1 MEEEHHN
8 RPVVELVHIRTEPRL
23 EDATG
28 IPATDHKEVVDTAVV
43 AERGS
48 GDLLAQGLV
57 QQQMVE
63 QVRDQRLR

>member
-23 EDATG
+23 EDAAG
-28 IPATDHKEVVDTAVV
+28 IPAAGHREVVDTAVV

-48 GDLLAQGLV
+48 VGLLAQWLA
-57 QQQMVE
+57 QQQVVE
-63 QVRDQRLR
+63 DRKSVV